1 MTKKTLS
8 ASRTASGKTGTTR
21 TTRTKKTQS
30 TTNEEV
36 KKNVDLLTQ
45 IKIDIKHKNET
56 QKKLTTSIKNNDVT
70 ICIGPAG
77 TGKTLLS
84 VAEALILLKNNPDKY
99 FDIKLV
105 KSIVQLQD
113 EDMGTLPGDEK
124 DKLKFIMMSFLDAF
138 YQLIG
143 VELTEKLIE
152 AGYIKM
158 LVFGS
163 IRGRSLPNSIILFD
177 EFQNISD
184 KNAKTFLTRFSED
197 AKVVALGDTNQ
208 IDMKKPEDSCLA
220 EVTHFVKNVIPEDG
234 VCVVEFLLESDIVRH
249 RLTKYFVHL
258 FEHKD
263 YKKKVVVDENKLIK
277 TTPKNIKSENKKS
290 FFSKFLSLFR

>member
-1 MTKKTLS
+1 MTKKV
-8 ASRTASGKTGTTR
+8 ASTARVTSGKTSTTR
-21 TTRTKKTQS
+21 TSRTKKTQTS
-30 TTNEEV
+30 TNEDV
-36 KKNVDLLTQ
+36 KKNVDLLSQ

-84 VAEALILLKNNPDKY
+84 VAEALILLKNYPDKY

-105 KSIVQLQD
+105 KSIVQLED

-124 DKLKFIMMSFLDAF
+124 EKLKFIMMSFLDAF

-143 VELTEKLIE
+143 TELTEKLIE
-152 AGYIKM
+152 AGYVKL

-208 IDMKKPEDSCLA
+208 IDMKKPENSCLA
-220 EVTHFVKNVIPEDG
+220 EVTHFIKTIPEEG
-234 VCVVEFLLESDIVRH
+234 VCVIEFLLESDIVRH
-249 RLTKYFVHL
+249 RLTKYFVKM

-263 YKKKVVVDENKLIK
+263 YKKKVVVDADKVIK
-277 TTPKNIKSENKKS
+277 TTKKEFIKEKKS

>member
-1 MTKKTLS
+1 MTKKAAS
-8 ASRTASGKTGTTR
+8 ATRVTSGKTSTTK
-21 TTRTKKTQS
+21 TSRTKKVQTS
-30 TTNEEV
+30 TNEDV
-36 KKNVDLLTQ
+36 KKNVDLLSQ

-70 ICIGPAG
+70 VCIGPAG

-84 VAEALILLKNNPDKY
+84 VAEALILLKNFPDKY

-124 DKLKFIMMSFLDAF
+124 EKLKFIMMSFLDAF

-143 VELTEKLIE
+143 TELTEKLIE

-184 KNAKTFLTRFSED
+184 RNAKTFLTRFSED

-220 EVTHFVKNVIPEDG
+220 EVTHFIKTIPEEG

-249 RLTKYFVHL
+249 RLTKYFVHM

-263 YKKKVVVDENKLIK
+263 YKKKLVVDENKVIK
-277 TTPKNIKSENKKS
+277 TKQKETNKEKKS